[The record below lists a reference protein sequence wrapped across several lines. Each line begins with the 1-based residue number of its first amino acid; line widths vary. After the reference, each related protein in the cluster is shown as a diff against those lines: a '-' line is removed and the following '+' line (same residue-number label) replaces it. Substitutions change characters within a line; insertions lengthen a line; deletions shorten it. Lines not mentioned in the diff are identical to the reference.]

1 MKQSS
6 KTQPWL
12 GVTGIDVT
20 PSLSKALDVNQ
31 SNGILVIG
39 VIAES
44 PADKAGIRGGY
55 KLTDINGTQIQTG
68 GDIIT
73 MVDNQTV
80 TKVTDLSDYINLNKR
95 VGDTVNITILRDGN
109 TEQIK
114 AILEAKPKLKL
125 QIIP

>member
-1 MKQSS
+1 
-6 KTQPWL
+6 
-12 GVTGIDVT
+12 
-20 PSLSKALDVNQ
+20 
-31 SNGILVIG
+31 
-39 VIAES
+39 
-44 PADKAGIRGGY
+44 
-55 KLTDINGTQIQTG
+55 
-68 GDIIT
+68 